1 MAVVDVQK
9 FLNED
14 LPALIAQNA
23 AAARQVNG
31 TIQLNVTG
39 EGGGAWV
46 INAADKVPSVSKG
59 NSGGADCTVTI
70 TVEDLQK
77 LLENPQANGMALFF
91 AGKLKVTGNPALV
104 TKLPTLFT
112 RT

>member
-1 MAVVDVQK
+1 MPTATPYE
-9 FLNED
+9 FLVRINPD
-14 LPALIAQNA
+14 GTLSGIHRRDYA
-23 AAARQVNG
+23 ATDPEVLLGPARQ
-31 TIQLNVTG
+31 
-39 EGGGAWV
+39 
-46 INAADKVPSVSKG
+46 
-59 NSGGADCTVTI
+59 I